1 VNPHIRVR
9 GASVGPAGS
18 LTRVTDPERRVPN
31 MHDVAA
37 RAGVSHQTV
46 SRVLNGFE
54 GMRPETR
61 ARVEEAI
68 RELGYR
74 RNLAAR
80 TLATRRTRTI
90 GVLVPATADFGPTR
104 SLLAIERAT
113 REAGYRSLVTGTSLE
128 VDAVRESLGFL
139 LDQAIEALVVI
150 APYEVVLNEVARL
163 DAALPVVELQTGDAA
178 PAGSVTVDQAAGARL
193 AVRHLLDLGH
203 RRIQQITGPLDFLEA
218 RVRRDAVDAE
228 LRARGI
234 APARELPGDWTA
246 DSGYARGAELDPAT
260 TAVVCGNDQMALG
273 LIHALAD
280 LGRAVP
286 RDVSVVGFD
295 DIPEAA
301 HSLPPLTTVHQDF
314 EAVGHLAVESL
325 LGALEGSAAPTS
337 HRVEPRLVE
346 RGSTAQA

>member
-1 VNPHIRVR
+1 M
-9 GASVGPAGS
+9 
-18 LTRVTDPERRVPN
+18 PN

-54 GMRPETR
+54 GVTPATK

-68 RELGYR
+68 HALGYR

-80 TLATRRTRTI
+80 SLATRRTRAI
-90 GVLVPATADFGPTR
+90 GVLVPASADFGPTR

-113 REAGYRSLVTGTSLE
+113 RDAGYQSLVTSTSLDA
-128 VDAVRESLGFL
+128 DAVRGSLGFL
-139 LDQAIEALVVI
+139 LDQGVEALVVI
-150 APYEVVLNEVARL
+150 APYEVVRREVAGL
-163 DAALPVVELQTGDAA
+163 DPGIPIVELQTGEPDASD
-178 PAGSVTVDQAAGARL
+178 GVTVDQAAGACL

-218 RVRRDAVDAE
+218 RVRRDAVAAE
-228 LRARGI
+228 LRAEGLSLL
-234 APARELPGDWTA
+234 PELPGDWTA
-246 DSGYARGAELDPAT
+246 DSGYARGADLDPST

-280 LGRAVP
+280 LGRRVP
-286 RDVSVVGFD
+286 DDVSVTGFD
-295 DIPEAA
+295 DIPESA

-314 EAVGHLAVESL
+314 EAVGRLAVDRL
-325 LGALEGSAAPTS
+325 VTVLDGGGDAGPV
-337 HRVEPRLVE
+337 RVAPRLVE
-346 RGSTAQA
+346 RRSTASV